1 MKILICAESFYPE
14 INGVSTVL
22 TNLTRELSKKNISV
36 SVATKKIPNR
46 KNLIIKKKK
55 ITVHEFN
62 ISGNL
67 VKGFKGNTIEY
78 TEFLKNSKFDIYF
91 FYAAQQWSFDLAL
104 PIFNN
109 SDKKICFVPCGFSR
123 LNNFFYKD
131 YFRNIFNEIKN
142 LNSVIFHSKNYQDYT
157 ACKKNNVKNLSI
169 ISNGANTY
177 KVFNKNRSNSILIV
191 SEIKFNKGLERSLC
205 ALLISRVRNVQ
216 LNIYSQKKP
225 SSFNL
230 YFLLIK
236 FLIFLLKNKGIKT
249 NLKYGF
255 RENHIEKV
263 RSKSR
268 IFLFGS
274 RLECSPLVLYE
285 SASSGLPFISFKAG
299 NSLEIAKKTGAG
311 IIVNNIREMA
321 KVINKLFLDK
331 RLNMKLS
338 SNGIKNSSKFSWK
351 KIAMSYLKVFRS
363 I

>member
-22 TNLTRELSKKNISV
+22 TNITRELSKKNISI

-46 KNLIIKKKK
+46 KNLIIKKKN
-55 ITVHEFN
+55 IIVHEFN
-62 ISGNL
+62 ISGNS
-67 VKGFKGNTIEY
+67 VKGFTGNTIEY
-78 TEFLKNSKFDIYF
+78 IEFLKNSKFDIYF

-104 PIFNN
+104 PIFNK

-131 YFRNIFNEIKN
+131 YFKNIFKVIKN
-142 LNSVIFHSKNYQDYT
+142 FDSVIFHSRNYQDYT
-157 ACKKNNVKNLSI
+157 ACKKNKVKNLTI
-169 ISNGANTY
+169 ITNGANHY
-177 KVFNKNRSNSILIV
+177 NIINKNRSNSILIV

-205 ALLISRVRNVQ
+205 ALLISRVSNVE

-225 SSFNL
+225 GTFNL
-230 YFLLIK
+230 YYLFVK
-236 FLIFLLKNKGIKT
+236 FLIFLLKNKGIRT

-255 RENHIEKV
+255 REKHIKKV
-263 RSKSR
+263 RYKSR

-285 SASSGLPFISFKAG
+285 AASSGLPFISFRAG
-299 NSLEIAKKTGAG
+299 NSEEIAKKTGAG
-311 IIVNNIREMA
+311 ITVNSIEEMA
-321 KVINKLFLDK
+321 KVINKLFFNK
-331 RLNMKLS
+331 KLNMKFS

>member
-14 INGVSTVL
+14 INGVSSVL
-22 TNLTRELSKKNISV
+22 TNLTRELSKKNISI

-55 ITVHEFN
+55 IIIHEFD
-62 ISGNL
+62 ISGNS
-67 VKGFKGNTIEY
+67 VKGFKGNKIEY
-78 TEFLKNSKFDIYF
+78 IEFLKNSKFDIYF

-104 PIFNN
+104 PILND
-109 SDKKICFVPCGFSR
+109 SDKKICFAPCGFSR

-131 YFRNIFNEIKN
+131 YFRNIFKIIKN
-142 LNSVIFHSKNYQDYT
+142 LKSVIFHSRNYQDYT
-157 ACKKNNVKNLSI
+157 VCKKKNVKNLCI
-169 ISNGANTY
+169 ITNGANSY
-177 KVFNKNRSNSILIV
+177 KIFYKNKSNSILIV

-205 ALLISRVRNVQ
+205 ALLISRVSNAQ
-216 LNIYSQKKP
+216 LDIYSQKKP

-230 YFLLIK
+230 YYLIIK
-236 FLIFLLKNKGIKT
+236 FLIFLLKNKGIRT

-255 RENHIEKV
+255 REDHIKKV
-263 RSKSR
+263 RSKSK

-285 SASSGLPFISFKAG
+285 AASSGLPFISFKAG
-299 NSLEIAKKTGAG
+299 NSVEIAKKTGAG
-311 IIVNNIREMA
+311 IIVNNISEMSKA
-321 KVINKLFLDK
+321 INKLFFDK
-331 RLNMKLS
+331 KLNMKLS

>member
-1 MKILICAESFYPE
+1 M
-14 INGVSTVL
+14 
-22 TNLTRELSKKNISV
+22 
-36 SVATKKIPNR
+36 ATKKIPNR

-268 IFLFGS
+268 IFLF
-274 RLECSPLVLYE
+274 
-285 SASSGLPFISFKAG
+285 
-299 NSLEIAKKTGAG
+299 
-311 IIVNNIREMA
+311 
-321 KVINKLFLDK
+321 
-331 RLNMKLS
+331 
-338 SNGIKNSSKFSWK
+338 
-351 KIAMSYLKVFRS
+351 
-363 I
+363 